1 MSGYEIRIFGDPVL
15 KRVAEEVDDIDGA
28 LVDTCNKMLDAMYEA
43 PGIGLEVDEQFLA
56 AHPVIE
62 GPAYV

>member
-1 MSGYEIRIFGDPVL
+1 M
-15 KRVAEEVDDIDGA
+15 VDRPPFLIDKDGFTRP
-28 LVDTCNKMLDAMYEA
+28 LEA
-43 PGIGLEVDEQFLA
+43 PGIGLEVDEAFLS